1 MKAAMVG
8 LGRMGGPMLACAVTA
23 GLDVTGYDI
32 AESAC
37 EAAAAAGARVAT
49 SPAAA
54 AEGAQAV
61 SVIVFND
68 RQAREVLTG
77 PEGILSVLAPGAVV
91 AVHTT
96 VTLQTIVE
104 LADAAAQQGVA
115 LLDAGI
121 SGGEPGARAGTLV
134 TMVGGSA
141 DAVRAAEPLLTAYS
155 REVIHAGPLG
165 AGMTL
170 KLARNATGYAFMVAV
185 QEAMELAAT
194 AGIDAATVK
203 HVLEATAVAEQ
214 GWAPF
219 TLGGPDPI
227 GPETPV
233 EFRRQLEHT
242 RDLGH
247 KDMDQALAL
256 ASHHGL
262 STDFLTAARAAFR
275 RSVRL

>member
-8 LGRMGGPMLACAVTA
+8 LGRMGGPMLACAVAA

-32 AESAC
+32 AEPAR
-37 EAAAAAGARVAT
+37 EAAAAAGARVAG
-49 SPAAA
+49 SPVAA
-54 AEGAQAV
+54 AEGADAV
-61 SVIVFND
+61 SLIVFD
-68 RQAREVLTG
+68 DQQARDVMTCAD
-77 PEGILSVLAPGAVV
+77 GILSTLAPGAVV

-96 VTLQTIVE
+96 VTLQTIAE
-104 LADAAAQQGVA
+104 LAGAAAQHGVA

-134 TMVGGSA
+134 TMVGG
-141 DAVRAAEPLLTAYS
+141 DPEAVRAADPLLMAYS

-219 TLGGPDPI
+219 TLGGPSPI
-227 GPETPV
+227 GPGTPAD
-233 EFRRQLEHT
+233 FRRQLKHT

-256 ASHHGL
+256 ASQHGL
-262 STDFLTAARAAFR
+262 STAFLAAARAAFS